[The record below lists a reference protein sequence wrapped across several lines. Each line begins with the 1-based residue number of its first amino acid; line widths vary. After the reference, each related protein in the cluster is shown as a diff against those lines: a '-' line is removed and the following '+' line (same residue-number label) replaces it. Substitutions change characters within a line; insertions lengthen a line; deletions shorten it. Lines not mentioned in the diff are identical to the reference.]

1 MGVFTALPT
10 ESTGVKIAWA
20 SVCYGGFG
28 SIGATFPFMPQ
39 IAQFCNMAR
48 NLRER
53 ETSTIVKSVCTNLAQ
68 VVAGSMQF
76 GILFVFFLINGSF

>member
-1 MGVFTALPT
+1 
-10 ESTGVKIAWA
+10 
-20 SVCYGGFG
+20 
-28 SIGATFPFMPQ
+28 MPQ

-53 ETSTIVKSVCTNLAQ
+53 ETITIVKSVCTNLAQ